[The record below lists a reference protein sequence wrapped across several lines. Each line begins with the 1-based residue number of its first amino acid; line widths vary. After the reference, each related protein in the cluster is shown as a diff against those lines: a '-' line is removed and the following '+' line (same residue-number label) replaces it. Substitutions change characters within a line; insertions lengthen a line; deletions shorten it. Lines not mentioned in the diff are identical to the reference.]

1 MWSKGRLPLAG
12 ASAREPGPG
21 RHLVA
26 TERAIFTTSC
36 LSPLNLVVLVRLE
49 GPAIADLLP
58 AALGAASE
66 RHPLLRARIV
76 GPTGRPRFDVGATT
90 TGPDAL
96 AAIPL
101 RKLHAEDA
109 EHALAVAE
117 AEMNTPFNPAAG
129 PLARLTCVCRPASR
143 TDLIL
148 TLHHA
153 IADGA
158 SAANLIHELLDW
170 CQAGL
175 RGKPAPP
182 LDPVSMP
189 PPLADVLPAG
199 MRGWRGTRKR
209 LALAAREGRDEIGY
223 RLGSAGRRRP
233 VPAAGRAVC
242 QPLGLDST
250 HTSALISQG
259 RRQRLTLTSILA
271 AALLWQANAVLYEGR
286 PATMRAVIWVDLRP
300 YLDPAVADDVLGCY
314 ISLLRFPI
322 KVDRRRGFT
331 ALATDVQHQIKRASQ
346 RGDRIPA
353 AQLSAAM
360 TRIAVRWPVTRLGTV
375 ALSHAAAPAIQSAYG
390 PLTVDEVRAFVS
402 NSRIGAEL
410 AAASG
415 LSGGRLWCDLLYLDS
430 DYGETTAVALGDGL
444 LSLLRDFGGQA

>member
-12 ASAREPGPG
+12 AAAREPGSG
-21 RHLVA
+21 RYLVA
-26 TERAIFTTSC
+26 TERAIFTTSRM
-36 LSPLNLVVLVRLE
+36 SPVNLVVLVRLD

-58 AALGAASE
+58 AALAAARE

-76 GPTGRPRFDVGATT
+76 GPAGRPRFEIGGASA
-90 TGPDAL
+90 GPDAPP
-96 AAIPL
+96 AIPF
-101 RKLHAEDA
+101 RELHAEDA
-109 EHALAVAE
+109 GHALAVAE
-117 AEMNTPFNPAAG
+117 AEMNTPFNPSAG
-129 PLARLTCVCRPASR
+129 PLARLACVCRPGPQ

-158 SAANLIHELLDW
+158 SAANLVHELLDW

-175 RGKPAPP
+175 CGTPVPPTEPASVPP
-182 LDPVSMP
+182 SLTE
-189 PPLADVLPAG
+189 ALPAG
-199 MRGWRGTRKR
+199 LRGWSGARKR

-242 QPLGLDST
+242 RPAGLDPGPT
-250 HTSALISQG
+250 AALINRG
-259 RRQRLTLTSILA
+259 RRQRLTLTSLLA
-271 AALLWQANAVLYEGR
+271 AGLLWQANSVLYEGR
-286 PATMRAVIWVDLRP
+286 PATMRVVIWVDLRP
-300 YLDPAVADDVLGCY
+300 YLDPPLPDDTLGCY

-322 KVDRRRGFT
+322 RVDLRRGFP
-331 ALATDVQHQIKRASQ
+331 ALAADVQDRIKRASQ
-346 RGDRIPA
+346 RGDRLPA
-353 AQLSAAM
+353 AQLSAVM

-375 ALSHAAAPAIQSAYG
+375 ALSHAAAPAIQPAYG
-390 PLTVDEVRAFVS
+390 PLTVGEVRAFVS

-415 LSGGRLWCDLLYLDS
+415 VGRGRLWCDLLYLDS
-430 DYGETTAVALGDGL
+430 DYDEATAAAISAGL